1 MKYARDH
8 VHRYWDFIYRKAL
21 GASLL
26 TFGIV
31 LAIGLI
37 FTLSLSSLIN
47 ANPGVYMVF
56 WVSLIAVAVIVISLN
71 FANAHVAT
79 VKYMSKKEHKQH
91 TTHMGLWVLIM
102 ALGALLFALPLLMFN
117 MALEPFV
124 FLFSFGGI
132 MLITY
137 VSVVLLFNVHYTE
150 LAFGAAVLWA
160 MFAVS
165 MFSFGSMSFN
175 GIQIGMAVSEYTQ
188 SLILALSSIMLVL
201 VFSCVGLMMISNSS
215 KKLMEEFKYSAK

>member
-8 VHRYWDFIYRKAL
+8 VYRYWDFIYRKAL

-26 TFGIV
+26 TFAIV

-47 ANPGVYMVF
+47 TNPGVYMVF
-56 WVSLIAVAVIVISLN
+56 WISLIAVAAIVISLN
-71 FANAHVAT
+71 FASAHVAT

-91 TTHMGLWVLIM
+91 TTHMGLWIIIM
-102 ALGALLFALPLLMFN
+102 TLGAVLFALPLLMFSTVV
-117 MALEPFV
+117 EPFV

-137 VSVVLLFNVHYTE
+137 VSTVLLFNVHYTE
-150 LAFGAAVLWA
+150 LAFGTVVLWT

-165 MFSFGSMSFN
+165 MFNFGSMAFN
-175 GIQIGMAVSEYTQ
+175 GLQTGTAVSEYTQ
-188 SLILALSSIMLVL
+188 SLILAMSSIVLVL
-201 VFSCVGLMMISNSS
+201 VFSCVGLMMILNSS
-215 KKLMEEFKYSAK
+215 KKLMEEFKYATR